1 MIFRRVGGKNDWGY
15 NLTFGIF
22 RLLEERLNGL
32 ETRLRKQIEGN
43 SQLLDKYRYLAATAE
58 EQHVQQVQQVQQA
71 DNHVNKE
78 SGGVDNK
85 EKEEERPEKDVAEEE
100 KGTEKNEDE
109 EIIPGKDEPGQGKPN
124 QVIPILLFA
133 CNR

>member
-1 MIFRRVGGKNDWGY
+1 MGENDCGN

-32 ETRLRKQIEGN
+32 EARLRKQIEGN
-43 SQLLDKYRYLAATAE
+43 SQLLEKYRYLAANAE
-58 EQHVQQVQQVQQA
+58 EQHVQQVQQA
-71 DNHVNKE
+71 DNIVSKE

-85 EKEEERPEKDVAEEE
+85 DKEEERPDEEE
-100 KGTEKNEDE
+100 GPEKNEDE
-109 EIIPGKDEPGQGKPN
+109 EIIPEKDEPGQGKPN

>member
-1 MIFRRVGGKNDWGY
+1 MIFKRVGGKNDRGN

-43 SQLLDKYRYLAATAE
+43 SQLLDKYRYLAANAE
-58 EQHVQQVQQVQQA
+58 EHVQQVQQA
-71 DNHVNKE
+71 DNHVNQE

-85 EKEEERPEKDVAEEE
+85 DKEEERLEEKKEVEEEE

-109 EIIPGKDEPGQGKPN
+109 EIVPGKDEPGQGKLN

>member
-1 MIFRRVGGKNDWGY
+1 M
-15 NLTFGIF
+15 TFGIF

-58 EQHVQQVQQVQQA
+58 EQHVQQVKQA

-85 EKEEERPEKDVAEEE
+85 EKEEERPEEKDVAEEE

-109 EIIPGKDEPGQGKPN
+109 EIIHGKDEPGQGKPN

>member
-1 MIFRRVGGKNDWGY
+1 M
-15 NLTFGIF
+15 TFGIF

-32 ETRLRKQIEGN
+32 EARLRKQIEGN
-43 SQLLDKYRYLAATAE
+43 SQLLEKYRYLAANAV

-71 DNHVNKE
+71 DNPVSKE
-78 SGGVDNK
+78 SGGVDNND
-85 EKEEERPEKDVAEEE
+85 KEEERPEEE
-100 KGTEKNEDE
+100 KGPEKNEDE
-109 EIIPGKDEPGQGKPN
+109 EIIPEKDIPGQGKPN